1 RSWCSINI
9 ARISV
14 PRRWRVGVIICDL
27 AAANDYMMRKNPADS
42 FVKSTTDGFVRNFE
56 RCERGRASS
65 VHLRDCLLKEIISAG
80 RGIRLE
86 IGASTIALDRVAP
99 FRNAPG
105 KFDLRF
111 RRRFRQTN
119 AHRFVAWRFDVTDIN
134 QTGER
139 CRPQACDRAATS
151 V

>member
-1 RSWCSINI
+1 NS
-9 ARISV
+9 
-14 PRRWRVGVIICDL
+14 
-27 AAANDYMMRKNPADS
+27 ADS
-42 FVKSTTDGFVRNFE
+42 LVKSATDGFVRNFE

-65 VHLRDCLLKEIISAG
+65 VPFRDCLLKEIISAC

-99 FRNAPG
+99 LRDAPG
-105 KFDLRF
+105 KFDFRF
-111 RRRFRQTN
+111 CRRLRQTN
-119 AHRFVAWRFDVTDIN
+119 AHRFIPWRFDVTDIN

-139 CRPQACDRAATS
+139 CRPQACDRAATG